1 MSAPL
6 GRKLP
11 HSIDA
16 EMAFL
21 GCQLLHP
28 DKKLG
33 NGLKHQHFVLDQ
45 HGYLFAAIREAQAAG
60 TFFDFEHA
68 KVWMANDDRFTIVGG
83 VGYLDRLAGCA
94 TAVINAEEYA
104 HLIFDL
110 AGKRDLIAIAETL
123 ETSAHNA
130 AVCET
135 ADVLRARI
143 RKALNAN
150 ECEFANNANGPRG
163 IINAATVD
171 PEHIRW
177 VWKYRIPARAIT
189 WIAGKGG
196 SMKGLMGA
204 AIAACATTSRPW
216 PDGAHPCP
224 AGRVLWME
232 IGEDKPA
239 DTLVPRLQ
247 AAGADLSQID
257 IIRRVPSPSELKAYS
272 LFIAS
277 PGQALML
284 PGKSGNSDEDV
295 RETLL
300 PWTEAAEQFDFAL
313 FGLLHL
319 SKKADAVTIDR
330 VLGSVA
336 WVNMSRITHLMVT
349 DKDDKTRSLF
359 SLGKSNI
366 SPPDLSGW
374 WVRSTQVGETE
385 QHRALTWT
393 RAEDGVDADDVMQP
407 RQQQDEASG
416 DLAWLI
422 GFLRGKGDVWTHD
435 IWPAAEE
442 VGIGKWSLKKVV
454 RRHGEL
460 FDVTPMGNRATWKLR

>member
-1 MSAPL
+1 MLCRAWRLTQHLESKGCPWYAPAQTRRQWPASGGVDFLWTRVMSAPL

-83 VGYLDRLAGCA
+83 VGYRLAGCA

-150 ECEFANNANGPRG
+150 ECEFANNANVALAASSMLQQWIPSIFDGSGNTAYLRG
-163 IINAATVD
+163 
-171 PEHIRW
+171 R
-177 VWKYRIPARAIT
+177 
-189 WIAGKGG
+189 
-196 SMKGLMGA
+196 
-204 AIAACATTSRPW
+204 
-216 PDGAHPCP
+216 
-224 AGRVLWME
+224 
-232 IGEDKPA
+232 
-239 DTLVPRLQ
+239 
-247 AAGADLSQID
+247 
-257 IIRRVPSPSELKAYS
+257 
-272 LFIAS
+272 
-277 PGQALML
+277 L
-284 PGKSGNSDEDV
+284 PG
-295 RETLL
+295 
-300 PWTEAAEQFDFAL
+300 
-313 FGLLHL
+313 
-319 SKKADAVTIDR
+319 
-330 VLGSVA
+330 
-336 WVNMSRITHLMVT
+336 
-349 DKDDKTRSLF
+349 
-359 SLGKSNI
+359 
-366 SPPDLSGW
+366 
-374 WVRSTQVGETE
+374 
-385 QHRALTWT
+385 
-393 RAEDGVDADDVMQP
+393 
-407 RQQQDEASG
+407 
-416 DLAWLI
+416 
-422 GFLRGKGDVWTHD
+422 
-435 IWPAAEE
+435 
-442 VGIGKWSLKKVV
+442 
-454 RRHGEL
+454 
-460 FDVTPMGNRATWKLR
+460 